1 MLPPDRTFSV
11 NRSGNNLITE
21 CPGTDS
27 VLKEIEDEEASEV
40 MKTGLFQYLVGNQE
54 YGQIIIAEHDIPELD
69 YSSVN
74 IIKFTLDCAFNQF
87 SICSCAFSV
96 DQSVTKVSLT

>member
-40 MKTGLFQYLVGNQE
+40 MKTGLFQYLVGI
-54 YGQIIIAEHDIPELD
+54 QIPPRDGHPCLRLMVGR
-69 YSSVN
+69 Y
-74 IIKFTLDCAFNQF
+74 LPP
-87 SICSCAFSV
+87 
-96 DQSVTKVSLT
+96 